1 MQRTLLLSSLALLG
15 TLLVVPEVPVQS
27 QGTPVNLILDTDIG
41 PDYDDVGAMAVM
53 HTLADSGQVNI
64 LATVAS
70 NQSKYIAATLN
81 VLNTY
86 FGRPNIPVGVVRGR
100 GVNLT
105 AGQKWDSLLVV
116 RYPHKIK
123 NNEEAEDALT
133 LYRRTLA
140 AEPDG
145 SVTIVTV
152 GFLTNM
158 ADLLISKPDK
168 YSPLNGRDLIMK
180 KVKKLV
186 SMAGRFP
193 EGREFNV
200 DRDPVSSKIVFDG
213 WPTPIL
219 LSGFE
224 IGQAVHTGL
233 PLTQN
238 SKIQHSP
245 VKDVFS
251 RSIPMSK
258 QDEKGRMSWDQT
270 AVLVAIK
277 RPETYYSLMEGR
289 FVAKDDGS
297 NGWNPAGKGHYRL
310 VEKMP
315 VPQVERVL
323 EALMAR

>member
-1 MQRTLLLSSLALLG
+1 MKFVIPFLLSCFLPFLLLA
-15 TLLVVPEVPVQS
+15 Q
-27 QGTPVNLILDTDIG
+27 TPVNLILDTDIG

-53 HTLADSGQVNI
+53 HTLADSGQVDI

-81 VLNTY
+81 ALNTY
-86 FGRPNIPVGVVRGR
+86 FGRPNLPVGVVRGR

-105 AGQKWDSLLVV
+105 ASQKWDSVLVA

-123 NNEEAEDALT
+123 SNDQAEDALT
-133 LYRRTLA
+133 LYRRILA
-140 AEPDG
+140 AQPDG

-168 YSPLNGRDLIMK
+168 YSPLNGRDLIKK

-213 WPTPIL
+213 WPTPIVF
-219 LSGFE
+219 SGFE
-224 IGQAVHTGL
+224 IGMAVHTGL

-238 SKIQHSP
+238 EKIENSP
-245 VKDVFS
+245 VKDVFA

-277 RPETYYSLMEGR
+277 GHVPYYELQEGR
-289 FVAKDDGS
+289 FIAHDNGS
-297 NGWNPAGKGHYRL
+297 NGWNPAGKGHFRL

>member
-1 MQRTLLLSSLALLG
+1 M
-15 TLLVVPEVPVQS
+15 
-27 QGTPVNLILDTDIG
+27 
-41 PDYDDVGAMAVM
+41 
-53 HTLADSGQVNI
+53 
-64 LATVAS
+64 
-70 NQSKYIAATLN
+70 
-81 VLNTY
+81 
-86 FGRPNIPVGVVRGR
+86 GVVRGR

-105 AGQKWDSLLVV
+105 AWQKWDSLLVA
-116 RYPHKIK
+116 RYPHQLKS
-123 NNEEAEDALT
+123 NEQAEDALT
-133 LYRRTLA
+133 LYRRILA
-140 AEPDG
+140 AQPDG
-145 SVTIVTV
+145 SVTLVTV

-168 YSPLNGRDLIMK
+168 YSPLNGRDLILK

-224 IGQAVHTGL
+224 IGEAVHTGL
-233 PLTQN
+233 PLSQNNTIQN
-238 SKIQHSP
+238 SPI
-245 VKDVFS
+245 KDAFAK
-251 RSIPMSK
+251 SIPMSK

-277 RPETYYSLMEGR
+277 GPETYYNLMEGR

-297 NGWNPAGKGHYRL
+297 NGWNPAGKGHFRL

-315 VPQVERVL
+315 VPQVERVI

>member
-1 MQRTLLLSSLALLG
+1 MNRIVLFSSLALLA
-15 TLLVVPEVPVQS
+15 TLLVHEVPAQNR
-27 QGTPVNLILDTDIG
+27 TAPVNLILDTDIG

-53 HTLADSGQVNI
+53 HSLADSGQVNI

-70 NQSKYIAATLN
+70 NQSKYIAATLDA
-81 VLNTY
+81 LNTY
-86 FGRPNIPVGVVRGR
+86 FGRPDIPVGVVRGR
-100 GVNLT
+100 GVNLV
-105 AGQKWDSLLVV
+105 AGQKWDSLLVA

-123 NNEEAEDALT
+123 NNEQAEDALT
-133 LYRRTLA
+133 LYRRMLA
-140 AEPDG
+140 AQPDG

-168 YSPLNGRDLIMK
+168 YSPLNGRDLIVK

-213 WPTPIL
+213 WPTPLI
-219 LSGFE
+219 LSGWE

-238 SKIQHSP
+238 DKIQKSP
-245 VKDVFS
+245 VKDVFMK
-251 RSIPMSK
+251 SIPMSK

-277 RPETYYSLMEGR
+277 GPEPYYKLTEGR
-289 FVAKDDGS
+289 FVARDDGS
-297 NGWNPAGKGHYRL
+297 NGWNPAGKGHFRL

-315 VPQVERVL
+315 VPQVEQVL

>member
-1 MQRTLLLSSLALLG
+1 MYRTLLFSLLALPG
-15 TLLVVPEVPVQS
+15 TLVLVHEVKAQN
-27 QGTPVNLILDTDIG
+27 QTAPVNLILDTDIG
-41 PDYDDVGAMAVM
+41 PDYDDVGAMAVL

-70 NQSKYIAATLN
+70 NQSRYIAATLN

-86 FGRPNIPVGVVRGR
+86 FGRPNLPVGVVRGR

-105 AGQKWDSLLVV
+105 AGQKWDSLLVA

-123 NNEEAEDALT
+123 SNEQAEDALT
-133 LYRRTLA
+133 LYRRILA
-140 AEPDG
+140 AQPDG

-158 ADLLISKPDK
+158 ADLLISKPDT
-168 YSPLNGRDLIMK
+168 YSPLNGHDLIVK

-224 IGQAVHTGL
+224 IGQAIHTGL

-238 SKIQHSP
+238 SRIQNSP
-245 VKDVFS
+245 IKDAFS
-251 RSIPMSK
+251 ISIPLSK

-277 RPETYYSLMEGR
+277 GPEKYYNLMEGR

-297 NGWNPAGKGHYRL
+297 NGWNPAGKGHFRL

-323 EALMAR
+323 EGLMAR